1 MTLETESILDR
12 RRLRR
17 KLGFWRGLA
26 IVVLVGAL
34 GWVAIRIAAPEGL
47 TTKPQIA
54 RITVT
59 GLITAD
65 RKQLKLLKK
74 IAKADHV
81 KGVIVHVNS
90 PGGTTT
96 GGEAL
101 YEGLRALSKKKPVVA
116 QFGTVAASAA
126 YITGLAT
133 DHIVARGN
141 SITGSIGVI
150 MQWPEL
156 TGLLDKLGVKMH
168 EIKSGKLKAAPSP
181 FMPVD
186 EEARKVAEDM
196 VLGRARD
203 VTNVSPALPPYQEV
217 TDENVR
223 SFHYHGPETA
233 LPLTAIIAVPRDEKA
248 ATLLRARMQG
258 SRAWQMVDP
267 TRVIDDL
274 MQFVFRI
281 RALFDAFEDKPLP
294 DWAAEFD
301 CRNWAQFF
309 LKFIVSHPAVTCA
322 IPATSRV
329 DHMAEN
335 MGAAYGRLPDPDLR
349 ARMVRYVEDL

>member
-1 MTLETESILDR
+1 MTFETESILDR

-17 KLGFWRGLA
+17 KLGFWRGIA

-34 GWVAIRIAAPEGL
+34 GWVAVRTATPEGL
-47 TTKPQIA
+47 TSKPQIA
-54 RITVT
+54 RITVA

-65 RKQLKLLKK
+65 RKQLKLLEK
-74 IAKADHV
+74 ISKADHV

-141 SITGSIGVI
+141 SITGSVGVI

-156 TGLLDKLGVKMH
+156 TGLFDKLGVKMH

-186 EEARKVAEDM
+186 EEARKVAEEM
-196 VLGRARD
+196 VLEGQRWFLGLVKERRKID
-203 VTNVSPALPPYQEV
+203 PT
-217 TDENVR
+217 
-223 SFHYHGPETA
+223 
-233 LPLTAIIAVPRDEKA
+233 AVPGLVAGRVFSGRMALQYKLVDEIGGEDEAVQYLVKMRKLQPGLNVVDWKIETSVGWPLSGA
-248 ATLLRARMQG
+248 ISSFFAELLRSTFARLTG
-258 SRAWQMVDP
+258 A
-267 TRVIDDL
+267 T
-274 MQFVFRI
+274 
-281 RALFDAFEDKPLP
+281 
-294 DWAAEFD
+294 
-301 CRNWAQFF
+301 AQSGQ
-309 LKFIVSHPAVTCA
+309 LVPNGLDGLVSVWHPGK
-322 IPATSRV
+322 
-329 DHMAEN
+329 N
-335 MGAAYGRLPDPDLR
+335 
-349 ARMVRYVEDL
+349 

>member
-34 GWVAIRIAAPEGL
+34 GRVAIRIAAPEGL

-196 VLGRARD
+196 VLEGQKWFLGLVKERRKID
-203 VTNVSPALPPYQEV
+203 PA
-217 TDENVR
+217 
-223 SFHYHGPETA
+223 
-233 LPLTAIIAVPRDEKA
+233 AVPGLVAGSVFSGRMAMQYKLVDEIGGEDEAVQYLVKKRKLQSGLA
-248 ATLLRARMQG
+248 V
-258 SRAWQMVDP
+258 VDWK
-267 TRVIDDL
+267 IDTGAGWPLSGAVSSFLADVL
-274 MQFVFRI
+274 HST
-281 RALFDAFEDKPLP
+281 FDRL
-294 DWAAEFD
+294 
-301 CRNWAQFF
+301 
-309 LKFIVSHPAVTCA
+309 T
-322 IPATSRV
+322 
-329 DHMAEN
+329 
-335 MGAAYGRLPDPDLR
+335 GAAAHSGQLVPNGLDGLVSVWHPGKN
-349 ARMVRYVEDL
+349 